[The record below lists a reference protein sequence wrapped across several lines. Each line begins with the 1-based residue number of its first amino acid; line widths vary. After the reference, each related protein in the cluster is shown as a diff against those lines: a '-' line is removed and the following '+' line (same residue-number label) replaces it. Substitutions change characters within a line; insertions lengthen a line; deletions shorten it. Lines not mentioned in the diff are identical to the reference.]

1 MVLFAVARPKSQ
13 RVWREAAQVISS
25 DLVTAL
31 STYKELSVYAKE
43 LPCRVR
49 NWQIG
54 DMMRRSADI
63 SLGTK
68 ADIPLRIADL
78 CASRMSQLRRNQL

>member
-43 LPCRVR
+43 LPAAPRPEL
-49 NWQIG
+49 
-54 DMMRRSADI
+54 A
-63 SLGTK
+63 L
-68 ADIPLRIADL
+68 LRHHEATP
-78 CASRMSQLRRNQL
+78 